1 METQTEFETLF
12 QDSMSKIDMTP
23 GSIVTAKVI
32 EIRDDF
38 VVINAGLKSEGII
51 PKNQFL
57 DSKGEL
63 EIKLGDSVEV
73 TLDIVE
79 DGYGETIMSRE
90 KAKRTKVWS
99 ELEKIQNSK
108 EIIEGKVCGKVKGG
122 FTVELM
128 NIKAFL
134 PGSLVDVRPSKE
146 TDYLEGKVLEFK
158 IIKMDKIRNNIVL
171 SRKAVL
177 MDQNSSPEEIAEKYT
192 EGKVVTGFIKNLTDY
207 GAFIDLG
214 GIDGLLH
221 ITDISWKR
229 INHPSDILRVGDEI
243 EIVILKYDSEKNRVS
258 LGMKQLQDDPWDKIP
273 TKLELKTIR
282 KGKVANIADYGVFVD
297 LGDNIEGLVRTSEL
311 DWTNKNIN
319 PNKVVNLGDEIDVMI
334 MEIDDEKRRVSL
346 SHKQCL
352 ENPWVMF
359 DKNYNKGEKVKS
371 QIKSITDFGIF
382 VGLDGGI
389 DGLIHITDITTEGD
403 QEEAIRKFKKGEEI
417 ESKILSIDPERER
430 VSLGLK
436 QLEIK
441 KESKATEEK
450 EVKTESK
457 ATEEKEVK
465 TESKATEE
473 KEVKTESKAT
483 EEKSGDKFLDN
494 IASFSVDD
502 KIKCSVLAIEE
513 KTIVFKVNDNLEG
526 ILKLTASKMKEAI
539 ENETYK
545 IKDELDCAIKSFDK
559 KNQKVVLTLSQE
571 DK

>member
-12 QDSMSKIDMTP
+12 QDSVSKIDMTP

-32 EIRDDF
+32 EIRNDF

-99 ELEKIQNSK
+99 ELEKIQNSQ
-108 EIIEGKVCGKVKGG
+108 EVIEGKVCGKVKGG

-146 TDYLEGKVLEFK
+146 IDYLEGKTLEFK

-177 MDQNSSPEEIAEKYT
+177 MDQNSTPEEIAEKYT
-192 EGKVVTGFIKNLTDY
+192 EEKVVTGFIKNLTDY

-229 INHPSDILRVGDEI
+229 INHPSELLKVGDEI
-243 EIVILKYDSEKNRVS
+243 EVVVLKYDSEKNRVS

-273 TKLELKTIR
+273 SNLELKTIH

-297 LGDNIEGLVRTSEL
+297 LGHNIEGLVRTSEL

-346 SHKQCL
+346 SHKHCL
-352 ENPWVMF
+352 ENPWIKF
-359 DKNYNKGEKVKS
+359 DENHNKGDKIKS

-389 DGLIHITDITTEGD
+389 DGLIHITDITIEGN
-403 QEEAIRKFKKGEEI
+403 QEEEIRKFKKGEEI

-436 QLEIK
+436 QLEVKKESKATKEKEVK

-450 EVKTESK
+450 
-457 ATEEKEVK
+457 
-465 TESKATEE
+465 
-473 KEVKTESKAT
+473 
-483 EEKSGDKFLDN
+483 SGNKFLDS

-502 KIKCSVLAIEE
+502 KIKCSVVAIEE
-513 KTIVFKVNDNLEG
+513 KTIVLKVNDNLEG
-526 ILKLTASKMKEAI
+526 ILKLTASKMKKAI

-545 IKDELDCAIKSFDK
+545 IGDELDCAIKSFDK
-559 KNQKVVLTLSQE
+559 KNQKVVLTLPQE
-571 DK
+571 EK